1 MTIIYTENILICCFV
16 LTVQEVLHLLEDTD
30 YISLITVSSEVDYMY
45 LDAFPS
51 DAAHGIYSATRAHKD
66 EIMNYVNNLSLA
78 RALTNHSLGFEYAFQ
93 MLQRLEKSHMINSS
107 VQPIEFVYVTR
118 GLLTNLSDAMY
129 VLRVLA
135 QGQSRLRSPIVIN
148 TCAVVLDEKR
158 IMYEKQFLS
167 DIATQ
172 NYTKFDIDVRAWLRA
187 GEEEQLAGRFFVLN
201 KMRAESIPQASSRV
215 FGQLFTERY
224 LTDTLEVHQPVV
236 DAESGGEFQV
246 IISENSSL
254 ILSFKSL

>member
-1 MTIIYTENILICCFV
+1 MKLSKIYRQFPNLLLSTQ
-16 LTVQEVLHLLEDTD
+16 TVQEVLHLLEDTD
-30 YISLITVSSEVDYMY
+30 YISLITVSNEADFMF

-66 EIMNYVNNLSLA
+66 EILSYVNNLSLA
-78 RALTNHSLGFEYAFQ
+78 RTLTNHSLGFEYAFQ
-93 MLQRLEKSHMINSS
+93 MMHRLEKSNLINSS
-107 VQPIEFVYVTR
+107 KQPIEFVYVTR

-135 QGQSRLRSPIVIN
+135 QGQSHLKSPIVIN

-172 NYTKFDIDVRAWLRA
+172 NYTKFEIDVRAWLPS
-187 GEEEQLAGRFFVLN
+187 GGQEEQLAGRFFVLN
-201 KMRAESIPQASSRV
+201 KMHSETIPQASSRV

-236 DAESGGEFQV
+236 DAESGGEL
-246 IISENSSL
+246 E
-254 ILSFKSL
+254 

>member
-1 MTIIYTENILICCFV
+1 MVKNEVEQILYRQFPNLLLSIQI
-16 LTVQEVLHLLEDTD
+16 VQEVLHLLEDTD
-30 YISLITVSSEVDYMY
+30 YISLVTVSSEADFMY

-66 EIMNYVNNLSLA
+66 EIISYVNNLSLA

-93 MLQRLEKSHMINSS
+93 MMHRLEKSNLINSS
-107 VQPIEFVYVTR
+107 EQPIEFVYVTR

-135 QGQSRLRSPIVIN
+135 QGQSQMNAPIVIN

-172 NYTKFDIDVRAWLRA
+172 NYTKFDIDVRAWLSS
-187 GEEEQLAGRFFVLN
+187 GGQEEQLAGRFLVLN
-201 KMRAESIPQASSRV
+201 KMHAETIPQSSSRV

-236 DAESGGEFQV
+236 DAESGGMLE
-246 IISENSSL
+246 
-254 ILSFKSL
+254 